1 VTDDDLNAGRTR
13 RYRDGRPVVTM
24 TMKMQFVLVCLVA
37 VIGLI
42 MTVATIFGHGP
53 SFPGPIPIPEPPE
66 H

>member
-1 VTDDDLNAGRTR
+1 VTDDDLNAGRTP
-13 RYRDGRPVVTM
+13 RYRDGRRVVTM

-53 SFPGPIPIPEPPE
+53 SFPGPSRS
-66 H
+66 